1 MAAPDSVRP
10 EIVGAAVVVKA
21 IAANTF
27 DVELETVLAAK
38 YPAAEVVTATDMA
51 LPTSVE
57 VKV

>member
-1 MAAPDSVRP
+1 
-10 EIVGAAVVVKA
+10 VKA

-57 VKV
+57 VSV